1 MDKIEYTFHDSLI
14 EIDKWYFYK
23 DKNGKLTY
31 DIKESDDG
39 KPFEVGYAT
48 EREVQQA
55 HDSGE
60 IIFVYKN
67 KDYSDGLWHLMVGHD
82 VDPHNIFN
90 LVGAGAK
97 TYKEYN
103 YRIKS
108 LNPKWCK
115 IKLK

>member
-23 DKNGKLTY
+23 DKNGKITY

-39 KPFEVGYAT
+39 KPFTVGYAT
-48 EREVQQA
+48 EINVQQA
-55 HDSGE
+55 HDSGC

-67 KDYSDGLWHLMVGHD
+67 KDSSDGLWHYITEHD
-82 VDPHNIFN
+82 VDSNNIFN

-103 YRIKS
+103 YRIIAI
-108 LNPKWCK
+108 NPKFCK
-115 IKLK
+115 IKF